1 MGEFIYCT
9 SLDHA
14 KWFIDPESPCV
25 EFTTKELDEHDGK
38 RFAIKNWIE
47 SNCAGKVWMWNGVS
61 SPSAGSMN
69 WSNKIV
75 PQVVVTFILKMTK
88 IAYYFPD
95 GRAHV

>member
-1 MGEFIYCT
+1 MGEFIYFT

-14 KWFIDPESPCV
+14 KWFIDPESPCL

-38 RFAIKNWIE
+38 RFDIKNWIE

-75 PQVVVTFILKMTK
+75 PQGCGKFYFENDEDRILFSLTWK
-88 IAYYFPD
+88 
-95 GRAHV
+95 